1 MYCLTLQQMNNVYG
15 GSDVNADAQNEP
27 QRNIPLWAASGLF
40 ALGAGIALGGIG
52 IGFTTFLSGC
62 PALGG
67 DMGSLVGAL
76 QGTYCSCSDGCF
88 IAPFIARIML
98 GGMPCY
104 FGCCLPVPL
113 VTILGGGFL
122 LGFMAMELWP

>member
-1 MYCLTLQQMNNVYG
+1 MTLVNLSFSSIYLLYNEVLKVIG
-15 GSDVNADAQNEP
+15 VNAPIVGSEQKAIEQIQGKTEQSAEGSN
-27 QRNIPLWAASGLF
+27 
-40 ALGAGIALGGIG
+40 
-52 IGFTTFLSGC
+52 FLSGC

-122 LGFMAMELWP
+122 LGFILWLFKCGVKLR